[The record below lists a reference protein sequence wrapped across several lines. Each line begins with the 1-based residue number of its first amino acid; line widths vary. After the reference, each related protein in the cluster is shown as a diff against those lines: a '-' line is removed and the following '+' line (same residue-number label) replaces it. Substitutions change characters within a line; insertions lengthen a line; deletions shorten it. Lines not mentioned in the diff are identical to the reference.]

1 MSFPSQGDH
10 MMTLSLRSLLAATA
24 TTVLVWSLAGVAD
37 AEPQA
42 AETASQ
48 PGKKSPLLTEPQ
60 LAAARHAGW
69 LATQQ
74 VLSALEKNDA
84 KTFPGITAWIDDVRK
99 ATAGIDSDADP
110 ASWPAIDVDALV
122 TNNANFWRAQYE
134 VAPGDPGILLLHSGL
149 LLLGSEPR
157 RASCVLMIGLQRPGI
172 PAPVHRIMRGL
183 AAQADKALEA
193 STTVTVE
200 GITLFDEGKL
210 DEALKKHEAALQLCP
225 QNGFAH
231 YEWGLT
237 RRQQEWKAAGIEP
250 AKKTGVTVNEGPL
263 TSKEVAAAFARARK
277 HDPFQWKAYQG
288 DDRETIDGLMV
299 LLKKGM
305 PNWDKLLK
313 TQPQLVKDQVL
324 FDLAEGL
331 QGARQDELALV
342 ARQIVVA
349 RRGQFAPEDHPFI
362 ALSLR
367 RMAPGEAVDLA
378 LERLAGGKI
387 AFRQIIAAEKS
398 VAAP

>member
-1 MSFPSQGDH
+1 
-10 MMTLSLRSLLAATA
+10 MTTSSVRSSLTAMVAMLLI
-24 TTVLVWSLAGVAD
+24 WSLAGVAA

-42 AETASQ
+42 IKTAQQTSE
-48 PGKKSPLLTEPQ
+48 KSSLPTEPQ

-74 VLSALEKNDA
+74 VLPALEKNDA
-84 KTFPGITAWIDDVRK
+84 KTFPGIAAWTEDVRK
-99 ATAGIDSDADP
+99 AMKGIDAEADP
-110 ASWPAIDVDALV
+110 STWPAIDAGALV
-122 TNNANFWRAQYE
+122 TKNANFWRAHYE
-134 VAPGDPGILLLHSGL
+134 VAPGDPALVLVHAGL

-157 RASCVLMIGLQRPGI
+157 RASYVLMVGLQRPGI
-172 PAPVHRIMRGL
+172 PAPIQRLMRGL

-193 STTVTVE
+193 SNEATLE
-200 GITLFDEGKL
+200 GIRLFDEGKL
-210 DEALKKHEAALQLCP
+210 AEALERHEAALELCP

-237 RRQQEWKAAGIEP
+237 RRQQEWKAAGVEP
-250 AKKTGVTVNEGPL
+250 AKQTGIAVNEGLPS
-263 TSKEVAAAFARARK
+263 SKDVAAAFARARK

-288 DDRETIDGLMV
+288 NDKETIASLMV

-305 PNWDKLLK
+305 PNWEKLIK
-313 TQPQLVKDQVL
+313 TQPQLVKDQVVL
-324 FDLAEGL
+324 ELAEGL

-349 RRGQFAPEDHPFI
+349 RRGRFAPEDHPFI

-367 RMAPGEAVDLA
+367 RMAPGEAVELA
-378 LERLAGGKI
+378 LERLAGDKI
-387 AFRQIIAAEKS
+387 AFRQIIAPEKRE
-398 VAAP
+398 AAP